1 MDNKKNNEEEALKN
15 KKRAIRKKKRDD
27 QKKKELERSEFL
39 RKTFEKKD
47 KEKKEKEKKNIE
59 KKENIDKKVL
69 EKNDNNKP
77 DKIIEKEVIVR
88 TVKTGFNLI
97 EVIIIMLI
105 TALMGV
111 LVGCFVSYINF
122 EDSRE
127 VSCAEVRKDI
137 DEFAEVYDDL
147 LNEYY
152 GKVDREGLLKAG
164 IVGMVNYLDD
174 PYSTYFDS
182 VESITLNED
191 LSGEFIGVGIDVL
204 MQEKNTSIISVHTDS
219 PAHVAGMK
227 PGDVIIKFNDI
238 DITNLPVEEIANTIV
253 TDKKG
258 DKVKFTVLRDGKE
271 LTFDLVTDLVEVQ
284 SVFGFTRIV
293 GEKKIG
299 YIAIKSFSNKT
310 YDQFLEVYEQLDD
323 GDLDGLVL
331 DVRDN
336 NGGYLSVAKDIAELF
351 LDKGTVIYQKDTKGK
366 IEKVLAETDKK
377 IDLDVVLLTNKVT
390 ASAAEILV
398 AALKENLGSD
408 VVGVETYGKGT
419 IQKLYELS
427 DGSFIR
433 FTAQKWLTPKGHYI
447 NYIGIAPTHFVD
459 MNDNYNSNPSYDND
473 NQFNYALDLFK

>member
-1 MDNKKNNEEEALKN
+1 MNNKKVNDEDVLKN
-15 KKRAIRKKKRDD
+15 KKRVIRKKQKED

-39 RKTFEKKD
+39 RKTFEKKALEKKA
-47 KEKKEKEKKNIE
+47 KEKKEPSKKVVVEKEVVE
-59 KKENIDKKVL
+59 EPVQKKE
-69 EKNDNNKP
+69 E
-77 DKIIEKEVIVR
+77 KIIEKEVIVR
-88 TVKTGFNLI
+88 TVKTGFNLL
-97 EVIIIMLI
+97 EVIIIMLVTSLVGI
-105 TALMGV
+105 
-111 LVGCFVSYINF
+111 LVGCFLSYINF
-122 EDSRE
+122 KDSRE

-182 VESITLNED
+182 ADSITLNED
-191 LSGEFIGVGIDVL
+191 LSGEFVGVGIEVL
-204 MQEKNTSIISVHTDS
+204 MGEDSTSVISVHTDS
-219 PAHVAGMK
+219 PAHIAGMK
-227 PGDVIIKFNDI
+227 PGDVIIKFNNI
-238 DITNLPVEEIANTIV
+238 DIRNLPVEEIANTIV
-253 TDKKG
+253 TGEKG
-258 DKVKFTVLRDGKE
+258 AKVSFTVLRDGKE
-271 LTFDLVTDLVEVQ
+271 MVFDLVTDVVEVQ
-284 SVFGFTRIV
+284 SVFGFTKLV
-293 GEKKIG
+293 GEKRIG

-310 YDQFLEVYEQLDD
+310 YDQFMEVYEQLDD
-323 GDLDGLVL
+323 GNLDGLIL

-351 LDKGTVIYQKDTKGK
+351 LDKGAIIYQKDTKGK
-366 IEKVLAETDKK
+366 VEKILAESGKK

-427 DGSFIR
+427 DGSYIR
-433 FTAQKWLTPKGHYI
+433 FTAQKWMTPNGHYI
-447 NYIGIAPTHFVD
+447 NYIGISPTYFVR
-459 MNDNYNSNPSYDND
+459 MNDSYNSNPSYDND